1 VRCEVKRETFFYY
14 WVTVG
19 SRATRFFR
27 YVYCARAAS
36 EGEAKTKAIKYV
48 SGIRDTYEELYVISI
63 EEMGE
68 VE

>member
-1 VRCEVKRETFFYY
+1 MNTSETFFYY
-14 WVTVG
+14 WVIVG

-27 YVYCARAAS
+27 YVYLARAAS

>member
-1 VRCEVKRETFFYY
+1 MKRETFFYY

-27 YVYCARAAS
+27 YVYCARAGD
-36 EGEAKTKAIKYV
+36 EGEAKTKAIEYV
-48 SGIRDTYEELYVISI
+48 KGIRDTYEELYVISI